1 MASGFDPGALL
12 ARYHTLPSGPRVCLR
27 LIRPRDQGGVR
38 KLLEG
43 QGADPSTLDVA
54 RLVYFDVSQRVV
66 LCATALIDGSERLV
80 GVGSIELSGHGE
92 PVPSLVAVDA
102 ELDDDL
108 SALLGDALVG
118 HAAAVRGRN
127 AA

>member
-1 MASGFDPGALL
+1 MVPRFDPGALL
-12 ARYHTLPSGPRVCLR
+12 GRYHTLPSGPRVCLR
-27 LIRPRDQGGVR
+27 LIRPRDRDGVR
-38 KLLEG
+38 ELLEG
-43 QGADPSTLDVA
+43 QCGDASPLDVA
-54 RLVYFDVSQRVV
+54 RLVYFDISERVV

-92 PVPSLVAVDA
+92 PVPSLVAADA
-102 ELDDDL
+102 ELAADL

-118 HAAAVRGRN
+118 HAAAVRGAD